1 MRSCQHGRL
10 TRMAEKPPRPLPFRN
25 ALGQVDEPDYYMM
38 FLNGLAGMIDEAE
51 LAGYD
56 ADGIAQLQEASE
68 FFWSD
73 YRILQH
79 ARAEAAAREAAERTR
94 DEGGATKNP

>member
-1 MRSCQHGRL
+1 
-10 TRMAEKPPRPLPFRN
+10 MAEDPPRFAPFRN

-38 FLNGLAGMIDEAE
+38 FLNGLAGLIDDAE
-51 LAGYD
+51 MCGYD
-56 ADGIAQLQEASE
+56 ADGIAQLREASE

-79 ARAEAAAREAAERTR
+79 VRREAAEREAAAR
-94 DEGGATKNP
+94 AAASGPGCQLGGATKFC